1 MAEKNP
7 FEKLIKQV
15 SDHYKSDIVLYI
27 GPIERPFD
35 DRFIRR
41 VKERKLL
48 DNVLLI
54 LTTHGGDPHAAYR
67 MARFLQEHYETVA
80 GAEGLGAPSQQK
92 AKGKFRLYVDT
103 RCKSAGTILAAG
115 ANILMFSDYGELG
128 PIDVQI
134 RKSDEV
140 GERSSVLTP
149 RHAMESLQT
158 LALHHFEHAFKEL
171 RFSEE
176 LSFTTKLAAEVAK
189 GLAVGLFEPIYML
202 KLTLCESVNMTERK
216 ESPANMQR
224 GLVKVTCMTVPSI
237 SWWKA
242 IPLTAL

>member
-1 MAEKNP
+1 MAEKNK
-7 FEKLIKQV
+7 FEKLIRRV

-27 GPIERPFD
+27 GPIERPYD

-41 VKERKLL
+41 VKERKAL

-67 MARFLQEHYETVA
+67 MARFLQEHYETSA
-80 GAEGLGAPSQQK
+80 GADGIGAPSQQK

-115 ANILMFSDYGELG
+115 ANVLLFSDYGELG

-140 GERSSVLTP
+140 GERSSV
-149 RHAMESLQT
+149 HK
-158 LALHHFEHAFKEL
+158 LHHDEVGAVI
-171 RFSEE
+171 
-176 LSFTTKLAAEVAK
+176 LSPVEYRDN
-189 GLAVGLFEPIYML
+189 VG
-202 KLTLCESVNMTERK
+202 V
-216 ESPANMQR
+216 
-224 GLVKVTCMTVPSI
+224 
-237 SWWKA
+237 
-242 IPLTAL
+242 